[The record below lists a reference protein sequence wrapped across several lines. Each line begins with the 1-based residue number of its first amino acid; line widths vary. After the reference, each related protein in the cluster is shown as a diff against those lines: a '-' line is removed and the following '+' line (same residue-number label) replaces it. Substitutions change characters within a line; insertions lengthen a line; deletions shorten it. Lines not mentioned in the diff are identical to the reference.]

1 MHGAP
6 IGGVVRADA
15 AALEQLEATLRTY
28 RADMSHDFGLQ
39 KARVENELL
48 QVLEQT
54 ACRPAM
60 PAINSADVMV

>member
-1 MHGAP
+1 VHGAP

-28 RADMSHDFGLQ
+28 SADMSHDFGLQ

-48 QVLEQT
+48 QVKQP
-54 ACRPAM
+54 ACLPAM
-60 PAINSADVMV
+60 PAINSGVPM